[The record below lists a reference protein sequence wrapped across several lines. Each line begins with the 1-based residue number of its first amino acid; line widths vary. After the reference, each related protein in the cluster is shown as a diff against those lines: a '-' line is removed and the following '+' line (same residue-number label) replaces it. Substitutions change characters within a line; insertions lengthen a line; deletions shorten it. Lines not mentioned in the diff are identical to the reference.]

1 MPENLEVQKLL
12 IDSDLLIA
20 ILQLQTYSEA
30 GIADSSALIISVTL
44 VRGMVARMCLGWV
57 ALKKRFFK
65 ANLTVCLMCARIQF
79 SIVLVAVG
87 VPSVNSEFSFP
98 LRLEDG
104 LSVDPFTCFLRH
116 FGPRA
121 LKRRQNSRRNVCEWK
136 IINH

>member
-12 IDSDLLIA
+12 VDSDLLIA

-65 ANLTVCLMCARIQF
+65 ANLTSLFNLHAILVLNRSGSCGCSECKFRIQLPVE
-79 SIVLVAVG
+79 IRGWVICRPIHV
-87 VPSVNSEFSFP
+87 FP
-98 LRLEDG
+98 QTFWPKSTEE
-104 LSVDPFTCFLRH
+104 
-116 FGPRA
+116 A
-121 LKRRQNSRRNVCEWK
+121 AE
-136 IINH
+136 